1 MLELLIYLSNWTYTS
16 TVDIAI
22 KLTVFGQQKPILTE
36 VYVLK
41 EQVIYFT
48 WTDNKRF
55 IFSILFTL

>member
-22 KLTVFGQQKPILTE
+22 KWTVLGEQEPILTE
-36 VYVLK
+36 FYVLK

-55 IFSILFTL
+55 IFPILFTL